1 MTYDFVHFAEQ
12 FGLMIREPIP
22 DDRVHRVKT
31 TDHKTKRNGAY
42 IYNGVTG
49 SVRNW
54 ATMQDWALFRPERQQ
69 EAPRIDRTRL
79 RRLKEAAAR
88 EEREAHAAAARHAGA
103 MLAIAKLLRPRAATK
118 WTDGVISHPY
128 LVRKGFPQAEGLVLP
143 SDYHIPR
150 KDRPDMVIAVGSLL
164 VPMRDIETD
173 RLIGMQTIT
182 DDGTKLF
189 IPGSRA
195 KGAVFRL
202 GRAAELWLC
211 EGLATAYS
219 LQMALKALYREAEVL
234 VCFSSGNVVEVARH
248 LLGREVYVVADHDRP
263 NPQAP
268 QGAGRAAA
276 EKTGFPWVQPDD
288 EGTDVNDLHQA
299 KGIKA
304 VRDLLK
310 RIL

>member
-1 MTYDFVHFAEQ
+1 MNDFTSFAEQ
-12 FGLMIREPIP
+12 FGVLIRDPIP

-42 IYNGVTG
+42 IFNGITG

-54 ATMQDWALFRPERQQ
+54 ATMQDWALFRPDKAQPL
-69 EAPRIDRTRL
+69 PRIDHARL
-79 RRLKEAAAR
+79 RRLREQSER
-88 EEREAHAAAARHAGA
+88 EEREAHAAAVKHASA
-103 MLAIAKLLRPRAATK
+103 MLAAAKMIRPRAATK
-118 WTDGVISHPY
+118 WTDGVVSHPY
-128 LVRKGFPQAEGLVLP
+128 LRRKGFESAECLVLESAYRIARP
-143 SDYHIPR
+143 S
-150 KDRPDMVIAVGSLL
+150 RPDMVIEAGSML
-164 VPMRDIETD
+164 VPMRDYGSD
-173 RLIGMQTIT
+173 RLVGMQAI
-182 DDGTKLF
+182 DAEGTKLF

-195 KGAVFRL
+195 KGAVFKL
-202 GRAAELWLC
+202 GRAPELWLC

-219 LQMALKALYREAEVL
+219 LQAALKILYREAEVL
-234 VCFSSGNVVEVARH
+234 VCFSAGNVIEVARRIE
-248 LLGREVYVVADHDRP
+248 GREAYVVADHDHP

-276 EKTGFPWVQPDD
+276 EKTGLPWVQPDE